1 MKKLLIIPAALAS
14 FLAMASPA
22 SAHTPTIT
30 AECESLS
37 IDLKW
42 YEQGS
47 TVTVTI
53 DGVSTTETFGPN
65 WDDEFTGQQSWSVVV
80 DNNGPKQ
87 DKYDIERSGEFV
99 DCTPA
104 TTTSMPTP
112 TTSMPVPVET
122 PFDVTV
128 TMTRGFFGNDCDTN
142 TAWIQF
148 VNDGSKADRV
158 SVGGH
163 VVDVPAGGFAR
174 VNLTAIPGGFLAG
187 PITSFVDD
195 APVYVTGLE
204 GDGLGDVH
212 PTCASSTV
220 LNRQIV
226 EQPQTLAFTG
236 AKTAAMGFA
245 GVLLFGF
252 GLVLAAVGRKL
263 S

>member
-1 MKKLLIIPAALAS
+1 MKKLLLIPAALAS
-14 FLAMASPA
+14 LLVMASPA

-30 AECESLS
+30 AKCQTLNVELR
-37 IDLKW
+37 W
-42 YEQGS
+42 YEEA

-53 DGVSTTETFGPN
+53 DGAPTVKKFEGDWSGK
-65 WDDEFTGQQSWSVVV
+65 FTGTKSWSVQI
-80 DNNGPKQ
+80 DDRGT
-87 DKYDIERSGEFV
+87 KYDLEQSGTFE
-99 DCTPA
+99 DCTPPS
-104 TTTSMPTP
+104 TTTQPVP
-112 TTSMPVPVET
+112 TTTAPVET

-158 SVGGH
+158 SVGGR

-195 APVYVTGLE
+195 APVIVTGLE

-212 PTCASSTV
+212 PTCASSVV

-226 EQPQTLAFTG
+226 DQPVTQLAFTG
-236 AKTAAMGFA
+236 PGRTA
-245 GVLLFGF
+245 
-252 GLVLAAVGRKL
+252 GLSALAALLNFVGAMSLMLGRKL
-263 S
+263 V

>member
-1 MKKLLIIPAALAS
+1 MKKLLIIPAALAA
-14 FLAMASPA
+14 LMAMASPA

-30 AECESLS
+30 AKCESLS

-42 YEQGS
+42 YEEGS

-53 DGVSTTETFGPN
+53 DGESKSTKFGPD
-65 WDDEFTGQQSWSVVV
+65 WSGEFTGQQSWSVVV
-80 DNNGPKQ
+80 DNNGPKK
-87 DKYDIERSGEFV
+87 DKYDLERSGTFE

-104 TTTSMPTP
+104 TTTTQPVP
-112 TTSMPVPVET
+112 TTTAPVET

-195 APVYVTGLE
+195 AVVIVTGLE

-212 PTCASSTV
+212 PTCASSVV

-226 EQPQTLAFTG
+226 ETPQTLAFTG
-236 AKTAAMGFA
+236 PGRTA
-245 GVLLFGF
+245 
-252 GLVLAAVGRKL
+252 GLSALAALLIFVGAMTLMLGRKL
-263 S
+263 V